1 MIMKTIPT
9 KAERSD
15 LIRQT
20 KNQLPAADAVSSAY
34 SIIGLLLPFDIAN
47 DRELQQIY
55 TTCCTIISNTVS
67 GSPVNKTA
75 SNQLLSLVN
84 QLQLTND
91 FQALYQ
97 NTLDYRSAY
106 DEIKKLY
113 HVLADADFANFCHK
127 LIDLIND
134 KEMNVC
140 DSLIDHIFD
149 WAIAYEKG
157 ENSTTISPQQAEKLL
172 RTVIP
177 SL

>member
-1 MIMKTIPT
+1 MVMRTIPT

-15 LIRQT
+15 LVRQI
-20 KNQLPAADAVSSAY
+20 KNQLPASDVVDSAY

-47 DRELQQIY
+47 DREFRQIY
-55 TTCCTIISNTVS
+55 ATCCTIISNNVS
-67 GSPVNKTA
+67 GLPADKTA
-75 SNQLLSLVN
+75 SDQLLNLVN

-97 NTLDYRSAY
+97 NTLNYRSAY
-106 DEIKKLY
+106 EEIKKLY

-140 DSLIDHIFD
+140 DSLVDHIFD
-149 WAIAYEKG
+149 WAIACEDDKD
-157 ENSTTISPQQAEKLL
+157 TTTMDPTTAEQLL

-177 SL
+177 NL

>member
-1 MIMKTIPT
+1 MIMRTIPT
-9 KAERSD
+9 KAERSN
-15 LIRQT
+15 LIRQI
-20 KNQLPAADAVSSAY
+20 KNQLPAADVVSSAY

-55 TTCCTIISNTVS
+55 ATCCTIISKNVS
-67 GSPVNKTA
+67 GLPADKATSD
-75 SNQLLSLVN
+75 QLLSLVN

-91 FQALYQ
+91 FQTLYQ

-113 HVLADADFANFCHK
+113 HALADADFANFCHK

-140 DSLIDHIFD
+140 DNLIDHIFD